1 MVIKVRKIEYEESDK
16 NRWEWNTSL
25 IVINLDQL
33 TMAERSFIL
42 AQHTNLYLRGMS
54 QITID
59 MELNELEKLLDAKNC
74 L

>member
-1 MVIKVRKIEYEESDK
+1 MIIKVRKIEYTESKQYTWD
-16 NRWEWNTSL
+16 WDSSL
-25 IVINLDQL
+25 IIINLDQL
-33 TMAERSFIL
+33 VIAERSFIL
-42 AQHTNLYLRGMS
+42 AQHTTLSLRGMS

>member
-1 MVIKVRKIEYEESDK
+1 MIIKVRKIEYEESAKYKWDWK
-16 NRWEWNTSL
+16 TSL
-25 IVINLDQL
+25 VLINLDQL
-33 TMAERSFIL
+33 VVAERSFIL
-42 AQHTNLYLRGMS
+42 AQHTTLSLRGMS